1 MDQFARLDQEITR
14 LKFKD
19 VDSSKLVAHL
29 VHHISQ
35 LISQTHIIVEND
47 ENKDLVGLYIGNKES
62 HRAITEMF
70 KKIHYG
76 GAYIDKENDRGG

>member
-1 MDQFARLDQEITR
+1 MDSFTRLDQEITR

-19 VDSSKLVAHL
+19 IDSSKLVAHL

-35 LISQTHIIVEND
+35 LINQTHIIVEND
-47 ENKDLVGLYIGNKES
+47 ENKDLVGLYIGNS
-62 HRAITEMF
+62 NTHRAITELF

-76 GAYIDKENDRGG
+76 GEYVDK